1 MSEDRR
7 LQSLVAVAAA
17 VAGAHTMEDVLEIAA
32 EETCAMLGSS
42 SLSISRWEVEDGR
55 LRTLINVGE
64 LSESEER
71 WPAEELYAL
80 SDFPLA
86 HAVLSRGEP
95 HVSAVDDPATEPGE
109 RRLLEELGKRSCAA
123 VPIVYESRTWG
134 EMYAANGS
142 DRDRLSAADVQF
154 MQAICSQLALAVGRA
169 ELYSQV
175 YAAAYRDPLTGLA
188 NRRAFDERL
197 EAACAG
203 PVALLVGD
211 VDGLKAL
218 NDGAGHEA
226 GDDALRAVGR
236 ALVPYEGAARIGGDE
251 FALVLA
257 GWAREAAE
265 RLAAEL
271 DTGGVAVS
279 WGVAFQER
287 GTPADLLRAADAA
300 SYAAKRRR
308 RSSDALLREAAALLE
323 TAEPE
328 RLHAAIAALRGG
340 QVVR

>member
-1 MSEDRR
+1 M
-7 LQSLVAVAAA
+7 
-17 VAGAHTMEDVLEIAA
+17 
-32 EETCAMLGSS
+32 
-42 SLSISRWEVEDGR
+42 
-55 LRTLINVGE
+55 GE

-71 WPAEELYAL
+71 WPADEHYAL

-203 PVALLVGD
+203 PVALL
-211 VDGLKAL
+211 
-218 NDGAGHEA
+218 
-226 GDDALRAVGR
+226 
-236 ALVPYEGAARIGGDE
+236 
-251 FALVLA
+251 
-257 GWAREAAE
+257 
-265 RLAAEL
+265 
-271 DTGGVAVS
+271 
-279 WGVAFQER
+279 
-287 GTPADLLRAADAA
+287 
-300 SYAAKRRR
+300 RRR
-308 RSSDALLREAAALLE
+308 RRRAQGA
-323 TAEPE
+323 
-328 RLHAAIAALRGG
+328 
-340 QVVR
+340 Q